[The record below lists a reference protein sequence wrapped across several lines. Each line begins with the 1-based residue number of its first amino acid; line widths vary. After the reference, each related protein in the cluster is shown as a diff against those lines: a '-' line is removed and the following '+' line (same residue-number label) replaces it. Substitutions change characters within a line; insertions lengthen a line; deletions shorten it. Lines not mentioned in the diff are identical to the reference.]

1 MTLNKKIIK
10 CSRDY
15 NKGQFATLEEGKDYS
30 IEVSKSTVD
39 HKKCVASITCKC
51 GKAYKITEKPTGER
65 IITNWSKHLKKCEY
79 KKDQSI
85 QHSLQNYFISP
96 ATAATT
102 LTTTTITGG
111 AAAEPCLT
119 DSNATDQSDQSI
131 LESLLFTPLNE
142 LPISSA
148 DPSDSLPLIQHS
160 ISQST
165 FTNSAQHSLVPS
177 ASSNKAAIPTAA
189 RYLATNAT
197 NSTSL
202 LEHFQQV
209 TPLNKLPISLKTQPS
224 STQPTTSTHFS
235 LVSQPLPSTISNQS
249 VVILPSGQ
257 NSPLLP
263 PVITSAIP
271 PESLASS
278 LSSPTESIVA
288 PQVYQ

>member
-1 MTLNKKIIK
+1 MTLNKKTIK

-30 IEVSKSTVD
+30 IQVSKSTVD

-85 QHSLQNYFISP
+85 QHSLQNYFVSP

-148 DPSDSLPLIQHS
+148 DPSDTTFNFSVNIHKFS
-160 ISQST
+160 TT
-165 FTNSAQHSLVPS
+165 FTCNFCKFQQ
-177 ASSNKAAIPTAA
+177 SSN
-189 RYLATNAT
+189 T
-197 NSTSL
+197 NSCT
-202 LEHFQQV
+202 
-209 TPLNKLPISLKTQPS
+209 
-224 STQPTTSTHFS
+224 
-235 LVSQPLPSTISNQS
+235 
-249 VVILPSGQ
+249 
-257 NSPLLP
+257 
-263 PVITSAIP
+263 
-271 PESLASS
+271 
-278 LSSPTESIVA
+278 LSC
-288 PQVYQ
+288 YKCY